1 MQPTKLKEIHN
12 GKYNKGESGNLKGRP
27 VESKEALGKLK
38 KFTDKKSATAYKHL
52 AQAIEASEPWAVQL
66 CFQELMPKSDLL
78 HLRIDQHNPDKAN
91 AIINAILAAISER
104 EYLTVKE
111 SCQLLD
117 TLVHLQ
123 DSMVGISLPKLN

>member
-1 MQPTKLKEIHN
+1 MQPTKVKETHN

-27 VESKEALGKLK
+27 VEPKEALAKLK
-38 KFTDKKSATAYKHL
+38 KFTYKKSAAAYKHL

-66 CFQELMPKSDLL
+66 FFQELMPKSDPL
-78 HLRIDQHNPDKAN
+78 HLRIDQHNPDKTN